1 MSEQELVYRVK
12 DLHVISIG
20 CLGCGHATTI
30 DFDNKEL
37 LEGAVPGQCS
47 MCGKHLGIDMQA
59 LKGYRWFYDEVVK
72 CDQVEFRVRG
82 AKSEAAFLASEV
94 QESISTAVAQAQ
106 QVVTAEIKQA
116 VNTAFAKEHSTSS
129 KLVDI

>member
-12 DLHVISIG
+12 DLHLISIG
-20 CLGCGHATTI
+20 CLGCGHVTTI

-37 LEGAVPGQCS
+37 LEGSVPGRCS
-47 MCGKHLGIDMQA
+47 MCGKGLGIDMQA

-82 AKSEAAFLASEV
+82 GQSEVAALVSEV
-94 QESISTAVAQAQ
+94 QETISTAVVQAQ
-106 QVVTAEIKQA
+106 LVVTTEIKQA
-116 VNTAFAKEHSTSS
+116 VDTAFAREHAISS